1 MLLNTYLYNFSLKKK
16 KEKEFSKYISSII
29 PKRSI
34 HNITSNLFIKTEE
47 EENKTI
53 EIKHKNKDKNKDK
66 ILNLFN
72 IDDIEG
78 PINSNE
84 EEEQLEQAG
93 QDEQDEH
100 EEQHKQGEQ
109 EEQREQ

>member
-1 MLLNTYLYNFSLKKK
+1 MLLNTYLYNFSLKK

-53 EIKHKNKDKNKDK
+53 
-66 ILNLFN
+66 
-72 IDDIEG
+72 
-78 PINSNE
+78 
-84 EEEQLEQAG
+84 
-93 QDEQDEH
+93 
-100 EEQHKQGEQ
+100 
-109 EEQREQ
+109 